1 MSVAQP
7 AELKGPVAG
16 NRHPVMAKPG
26 AAPGMPRELEIVLNG
41 PVGPQRLRDD
51 TIVTNGDGW
60 YRTLTPSA
68 SSSSANEVLFSNLNM
83 RQSDAELDA
92 EIDALIAE
100 YHQLGLPLSWCVY
113 PWTQPADL
121 GKRLLARGATK
132 TDIQTFL
139 NNTST
144 QLKGVAGVD
153 VEKIAP
159 GSTNNYEEA
168 FEAYISIMSA
178 GFNLPAD
185 EQAFRRRRY
194 YQLSAGPDP
203 CMHLFLARCN
213 GVVAGC
219 CAAVIKEDSAHM
231 TGVHVV
237 PEFQARGVFLS
248 LKAAALTFLRDLGVS
263 LVTGHGNKQSAVWA
277 ERFGAKLIYPY
288 SIYQLDPPMELT

>member
-7 AELKGPVAG
+7 AESKEPVG
-16 NRHPVMAKPG
+16 NSRQRAAKSWT
-26 AAPGMPRELEIVLNG
+26 ASTMPRELEIVLNG

-51 TIVTNGDGW
+51 TIVTDGNGW

-68 SSSSANEVLFSNLNM
+68 TSSAGNEVLFSNLNT
-83 RQSDAELDA
+83 RQSGAEMDA
-92 EIDALIAE
+92 EIDAIIAE
-100 YHQLGLPLSWCVY
+100 YHQLGLPLGWCVY

-132 TDIQTFL
+132 YDIQTFL
-139 NNTST
+139 SNSST
-144 QLKGVAGVD
+144 PLKGVAGVEI
-153 VEKIAP
+153 EKIAP

-168 FEAYISIMSA
+168 FETYINILST

-185 EQAFRRRRY
+185 ERAFRRQRY

-203 CMHLFLARCN
+203 CLHLFIARCN

-237 PEFQARGVFLS
+237 PELQARGVFLS
-248 LKAAALTFLRDLGVS
+248 LKAAALAFLRDSGIS

-277 ERFGAKLIYPY
+277 ERFGARLIYPY
-288 SIYQLDPPMELT
+288 SIYQLDPPAPVR

>member
-7 AELKGPVAG
+7 AELKGQVAA
-16 NRHPVMAKPG
+16 NRHPVMANPE
-26 AAPGMPRELEIVLNG
+26 AAPRMPRELEIVLNG

-51 TIVTNGDGW
+51 TIVTDGDGW

-113 PWTQPADL
+113 PWTQPPDL

-132 TDIQTFL
+132 SDIQTFL
-139 NNTST
+139 SNSSI
-144 QLKGVAGVD
+144 QLKGVAGVT

-159 GSTNNYEEA
+159 ESTLDY
-168 FEAYISIMSA
+168 EAYISIMSA

-203 CMHLFLARCN
+203 CMHLFLARCD

-219 CAAVIKEDSAHM
+219 CAAVIKADSAHM

-237 PEFQARGVFLS
+237 PEFQAR
-248 LKAAALTFLRDLGVS
+248 
-263 LVTGHGNKQSAVWA
+263 
-277 ERFGAKLIYPY
+277 
-288 SIYQLDPPMELT
+288 